1 MHGGHD
7 ESMKK
12 ARFNLVLILWAPHA
26 KTESDLTE
34 IADRVMQINPSIR
47 AFVVRHHKIDQLRL
61 CHTWPEPTLTV
72 SFFTITKRKLISG
85 RFLTGRTLLKHGE
98 YGRLDSAKI
107 PVPRWTIVSP
117 ETRLD
122 PAVWGPYVIEKP
134 SAGRRGALVRIR
146 RTSRIRYEAP
156 NSFPT
161 GHPGRDGPM
170 LAQEFIYTGEWPTS
184 YRVVTL
190 FGRTLLCY
198 RQVSR
203 KHGSPL
209 KGKWTFDVGGISVV
223 SNTMDMEVEFSKDSD
238 VIALAERAHRE
249 AFHDFPVL
257 GFDIIRDAE
266 TGACYVLECHAQGS
280 WLFSADT
287 GVSIEA
293 ANGLDFKSQFGAI
306 DKAAEVLAE
315 ETVSRAKVAWPR
327 LWPGSAE
334 TIE

>member
-1 MHGGHD
+1 
-7 ESMKK
+7 
-12 ARFNLVLILWAPHA
+12 
-26 KTESDLTE
+26 
-34 IADRVMQINPSIR
+34 
-47 AFVVRHHKIDQLRL
+47 
-61 CHTWPEPTLTV
+61 
-72 SFFTITKRKLISG
+72 
-85 RFLTGRTLLKHGE
+85 
-98 YGRLDSAKI
+98 
-107 PVPRWTIVSP
+107 
-117 ETRLD
+117 
-122 PAVWGPYVIEKP
+122 
-134 SAGRRGALVRIR
+134 
-146 RTSRIRYEAP
+146 
-156 NSFPT
+156 
-161 GHPGRDGPM
+161 M

-203 KHGSPL
+203 KHGPPL
-209 KGKWTFDVGGISVV
+209 KGKWAFDVGGIGVV
-223 SNTMDMEVEFSKDSD
+223 SNTMDMEVEFSKDDD

-257 GFDIIRDAE
+257 GFDIIRDAD

-280 WLFSADT
+280 WLFTADT

-327 LWPGSAE
+327 LWPASAE

>member
-1 MHGGHD
+1 
-7 ESMKK
+7 MKK
-12 ARFNLVLILWAPHA
+12 SRFNLVLILWAPHA
-26 KTESDLTE
+26 KTESHLTE
-34 IADRVMQINPSIR
+34 IVDRVMQINPSIR
-47 AFVVRHHKIDQLRL
+47 AFVVRHHKIDQFRL
-61 CHTWPEPTLTV
+61 CHTWLEPTLTV
-72 SFFTITKRKLISG
+72 SFFTLPKRKLISG
-85 RFLTGRTLLKHGE
+85 RFLTGRMLLKHGE

-122 PAVWGPYVIEKP
+122 PAIWGPYVIEKP

-190 FGRTLLCY
+190 FGRVLLCY

-203 KHGSPL
+203 KRGSPL
-209 KGKWTFDVGGISVV
+209 KAKWAFDVGGIGVV
-223 SNTMDMEVEFSKDSD
+223 SNTMDMEVEFSKDDD

-257 GFDIIRDAE
+257 GFDIIRDAG
-266 TGACYVLECHAQGS
+266 TGSCYVLECHAQGS

-287 GVSIEA
+287 GVGIET

-306 DKAAEVLAE
+306 NKAAEVLAE
-315 ETVSRAKVAWPR
+315 ETVSRAEVAWPR
-327 LWPGSAE
+327 LWPAG
-334 TIE
+334 TID